1 MSETAPGPAPAPSLV
16 MTQLLGGFQVSQA
29 LYVITKLDIC
39 TMLDDGPL
47 GVGQLAERSGASPQ
61 PLSRLIRTLAM
72 LGLFRTD
79 GDIVETTPL
88 GALLSRT
95 HPQTLANVAE
105 MWMETHYGPFGE
117 LLHTVRTGEPG
128 ANRYFGMPAFEWL
141 SQKPERTEQMARAMT
156 DLTGSM
162 RRGMFEGYDLPPG
175 RTVADIGG
183 SDGSLLAELIAAR
196 PTRHGIVFDLPEV
209 VPHATAAMA
218 RRGLA
223 DRVETIGGDFFE
235 AVPTADIYLMSQILH
250 DWDDESAT
258 GILRT
263 VRRAAGPAARLL
275 VVEGVIP
282 PGDAPHHMKMIDLT
296 MLGMLPGR
304 ERTAEEYAKLLHTTG
319 FTLDRIVT
327 TPSPYSI
334 IEATAS

>member
-29 LYVITKLDIC
+29 LYVVTKLDIC
-39 TMLDDGPL
+39 TMLEDGPL
-47 GVGQLAERSGASPQ
+47 SVGELAERSGARPQ
-61 PLSRLIRTLAM
+61 QLSRLVRTLAM

-79 GDIVETTPL
+79 GEFVETTPL
-88 GALLSRT
+88 GALLSRR
-95 HPQTLANVAE
+95 HPATLANVAE

-141 SQKPERTEQMARAMT
+141 GEKPERTEQMARAMT

-162 RRGMFEGYDLPPG
+162 RRGMFDGYDLPPG
-175 RTVADIGG
+175 QTVADIGG

-196 PTRHGIVFDLPEV
+196 PDRHGIVFDLPEV

-218 RRGLA
+218 ERGLA
-223 DRVETIGGDFFE
+223 DRVDAVGGDFFE

-250 DWDDESAT
+250 DWDDESAAK
-258 GILRT
+258 ILRT
-263 VRRAAGPAARLL
+263 VCRAAGPAARLL

-282 PGDAPHHMKMIDLT
+282 PGDAPHHMKMVDLT

-304 ERTAEEYAKLLHTTG
+304 ERTAEEYAQLLGANG
-319 FTLDRIVT
+319 FTLDRIVA